1 MKVYVDELPKS
12 CDKCPCFYD
21 ESISCQASEKWLDLS
36 IEDNFNRSKER
47 HKDCPLQSISYYTKQ
62 VRKEVC
68 DEIKAEFDTSNTNHI
83 DEKLYPPTQE
93 AILIGKGFKA
103 CKERLFEK
111 LDKIE
116 QGETNA

>member
-1 MKVYVDELPKS
+1 MKVYVDIDDTSKIVTYRDGANIQQGLYVYGK
-12 CDKCPCFYD
+12 DKI
-21 ESISCQASEKWLDLS
+21 EVLS
-36 IEDNFNRSKER
+36 LSD
-47 HKDCPLQSISYYTKQ
+47 YTKQ

-68 DEIKAEFDTSNTNHI
+68 EEIKAEFDTSNANQI

-103 CKERLFEK
+103 CKERLFKK

-116 QGETNA
+116 QGETK